1 LRERETDV
9 THGLWPGRKA
19 GPYTTR
25 LGSEDADRPAGGR
38 TDLLKV
44 HLHLDP
50 VHMAAFFG
58 LTGLAWYFQPM
69 AGHKSNMSD
78 TNGFNVLSYFTVQAD
93 PE

>member
-1 LRERETDV
+1 
-9 THGLWPGRKA
+9 
-19 GPYTTR
+19 
-25 LGSEDADRPAGGR
+25 
-38 TDLLKV
+38 
-44 HLHLDP
+44 
-50 VHMAAFFG
+50 MAAFFG